1 MKELNMKIKWTL
13 VIQGENDSEKL
24 GECQELFMLPRGQDT
39 YIFYQVGSNQ
49 ATDFSTDQLKEQKEA
64 TCGCQQPSVGWEVR

>member
-39 YIFYQVGSNQ
+39 YIFYQVGSN
-49 ATDFSTDQLKEQKEA
+49 
-64 TCGCQQPSVGWEVR
+64 